1 MTCGGSGRL
10 PCTCGAEAYRAGG
23 RDAPCSCDR
32 RCEGCPECKP
42 ADDAAERA
50 ARHGR
55 LSEWYHAQAG
65 TAPPRAR
72 GEAKAAKAETDRQ
85 GRMF

>member
-1 MTCGGSGRL
+1 MTCDGTGRL

-32 RCEGCPECKP
+32 ECEGCPECAP
-42 ADDAAERA
+42 VDDAAERA
-50 ARHGR
+50 ARHAE
-55 LSEWYHAQAG
+55 LTAWYEAKVG
-65 TAPPRAR
+65 TAPPRAKA
-72 GEAKAAKAETDRQ
+72 AKGGAKAETDRQ